1 MQPPTSLCLFPPPSI
16 RSLRH
21 LSFAQLYHYYSPSFA
36 SYSISPSTIPT
47 ATLQARQFP
56 PCRCVPVRSS
66 FAPWPHQISAPQG
79 PCKLVLVVVVIAIP
93 GKVVTEMGVGELAHA
108 RDPPDA
114 MRARVACTLH
124 SCLLTSPDPG
134 HQCHLQ
140 SPDSYLSSPGT
151 VGPKLLRFSGP
162 FFYWSITTPPL
173 L

>member
-1 MQPPTSLCLFPPPSI
+1 MQPPTSSALFPPPSI
-16 RSLRH
+16 KVSSTSVLRPVVSL
-21 LSFAQLYHYYSPSFA
+21 LQSVVCILP
-36 SYSISPSTIPT
+36 ISPSTIPT
-47 ATLQARQFP
+47 ATLQALQFP

-66 FAPWPHQISAPQG
+66 FAPWPPRYSAPQG

-151 VGPKLLRFSGP
+151 VGPELLRFSGP

-173 L
+173 P